1 MLISIG
7 LQQLVGGSSTDKSSR
22 VLICKKMT
30 NVSPLN
36 TTRRLVNVKLI
47 TKLPRD
53 YFLKNILVTVLQVKR
68 IALLAAVRVVVQ
80 PAIGNWE

>member
-1 MLISIG
+1 
-7 LQQLVGGSSTDKSSR
+7 
-22 VLICKKMT
+22 MT
-30 NVSPLN
+30 NVSPVN
-36 TTRRLVNVKLI
+36 TARRLVNVKLI